1 MADITSPRRPLTA
14 ANNFIS
20 GLYSSATMRSVV
32 REELAGKVSKDD
44 ASVFKRLDID
54 QVSDEFVDSCF
65 ELSIIQHRGL
75 FDELNKVVVAA
86 AQARNK
92 TFDHNT
98 QLEQRAKGDS
108 WEVKMYP
115 PLQKMC
121 NIVTNFSHP
130 RERKA
135 MRNIKIAANRQL
147 KGEEYTTGFPKVA
160 PDGTGSRA
168 LECDSW
174 LQTDWFVEI
183 KPKESQGL
191 AAKDATISEVVC
203 QAADYARLHM
213 SCRPFQLFSVGLLIF
228 GRKFM
233 VGIFD
238 RDGVSLSP
246 ISDFCDAGEG
256 FRTFIRVI
264 RQLVSPRLSDIDF
277 GCDPTAQPLSPS
289 SDLHAAVRELA
300 ISRGLSPD
308 FPPYVVLCPREYST
322 TVNGVTSTK
331 WLQNSWL
338 TVGPPIWVSLSLIG
352 RGTNIWPVVPLIC
365 NSGKCSIVDG
375 APISI
380 LKNAWRNSERTG
392 EASIYGSLDAP
403 PPGVARF
410 LQGGDARF
418 DGETDIPISVHNLRS
433 QYPYGAWLHRVA
445 TNAAANAPPG
455 PGTGTAVL
463 HRLILQTIGRPLWHF
478 GSYLELLKAFRA
490 AIVGHQRLVAH
501 GILHR
506 DISAGNIMIS
516 ADDHP
521 GAGEEGFLMD
531 LEFARINEVV
541 HVTKAPGGPQR
552 TTWSVPRRG
561 IQMTGTV
568 QFMAREILNSIVKNN
583 PVEHTVSHDLESFAW
598 VFAYVVLRRLLRDSG
613 DETKSTFTKDD
624 RFAIKTTYDQS
635 FGALKLD
642 TVLTQRRSLGVFD
655 LRENGIEGL
664 VPAAI
669 TYFMK
674 VLGMLVAANH
684 AAAQPPDPRFSVFM
698 ATLPPIVSLPSQTKM
713 THLHFIQLIDA
724 TIQTLVSEAQIDE

>member
-1 MADITSPRRPLTA
+1 MADIPSPRKPLTA
-14 ANNFIS
+14 AHNFIS
-20 GLYSSATMRSVV
+20 SLYSSATMRSVV
-32 REELAGKVSKDD
+32 RAELAGKVYIDD
-44 ASVFKRLDID
+44 SSVFKRLEIGR
-54 QVSDEFVDSCF
+54 VPDELVDSCF
-65 ELSIIQHRGL
+65 EISLNQHRGV
-75 FDELNKVVVAA
+75 FDELDEVVAA
-86 AQARNK
+86 AAKARNK
-92 TFDHNT
+92 MVYHDT
-98 QLEQRAKGDS
+98 QLKQRAKGDS

-115 PLQKMC
+115 PLQQLF
-121 NIVTNFSHP
+121 NHIANFSHP
-130 RERKA
+130 GELKA
-135 MRNIKIAANRQL
+135 TRNIKIAANRQL
-147 KGEEYTTGFPKVA
+147 KGEEYTTGFPMVA
-160 PDGTGSRA
+160 PDGTGSRV

-174 LQTDWFVEI
+174 IDVDWFVEV

-191 AAKDATISEVVC
+191 SAKDATISEVVC

-246 ISDFCDAGEG
+246 ISDFCDGSEG

-264 RQLVSPRLSDIDF
+264 RQLVSPRLSDIEL
-277 GCDPTAQPLSPS
+277 GCDPTVQPLSRS
-289 SDLHAAVRELA
+289 SDLHPAVRELA
-300 ISRGLSPD
+300 ISQGLSPD
-308 FPPYVVLCPREYST
+308 FPPYVVLCPMEYPM
-322 TVNGVTSTK
+322 TVKGVTSTN
-331 WLQNSWL
+331 WVHNSWL

-352 RGTNIWPVVPLIC
+352 RGTNIWPVIPVTW
-365 NSGKCSIVDG
+365 NSGKCTIVDG
-375 APISI
+375 APLAI

-392 EASIYGSLDAP
+392 EGFIYGSLAAP

-410 LQGGDARF
+410 LQGGDVLF
-418 DGETDIPISVHNLRS
+418 DAKNGMPISVHNLRS
-433 QYPYGAWLHRVA
+433 HYPYGAWLHRVE
-445 TNAAANAPPG
+445 TNPEADAPPG
-455 PGTGTAVL
+455 TGTGTAVL
-463 HRLILQTIGRPLWHF
+463 HRFILQTFGRPMWHF
-478 GSYLELLKAFRA
+478 VSYLELLKAFRA
-490 AIVGHQRLVAH
+490 AIVGHQQLVAQ

-516 ADDHP
+516 ASNNP
-521 GAGEEGFLMD
+521 SAGEEGFLMD
-531 LEFARINEVV
+531 LEFARIDQVV
-541 HVTKAPGGPQR
+541 HVTKIPGGPQH

-568 QFMAREILNSIVKNN
+568 QFMAREILHSIVKNKT
-583 PVEHTVSHDLESFAW
+583 VEHSESHDLESFAW

-624 RFAIKTTYDQS
+624 RLAIKTTYDQS

-684 AAAQPPDPRFSVFM
+684 AAAQPPDPLFSDTM
-698 ATLPPIVSLPSQTKM
+698 LPQAPQESKIHSPSILCPICVISQNETVDPSV
-713 THLHFIQLIDA
+713 QL
-724 TIQTLVSEAQIDE
+724 QSE